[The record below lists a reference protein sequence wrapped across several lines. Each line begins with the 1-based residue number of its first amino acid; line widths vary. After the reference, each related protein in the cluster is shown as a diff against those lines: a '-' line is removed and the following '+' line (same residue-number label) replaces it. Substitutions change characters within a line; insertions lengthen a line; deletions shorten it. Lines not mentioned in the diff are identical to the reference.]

1 MNRLVVILISLAAVI
16 AAPLLLRESQ
26 SPPIAGAD
34 ELVII
39 SPHNETIRYEFGR
52 AFEEAYQKKTGR
64 IVHIDWRLPGGT
76 TEIVRYLNSEF
87 EAGFRNYWIRNL
99 RLPWTKAAL
108 EGYSDSRLSGSSDK
122 SLPAQYAR
130 HAFLNSEIGCGI
142 DLFFGGGTFDFIN
155 LANRGFLVD
164 SGVLARN
171 PALFST
177 GSDIGIPQALGGEP
191 CWDPHGRWV
200 GACLAGFGICY
211 NSDVLAR
218 LNIASPPTQW
228 VDLADR
234 RFFRAVALADPTK
247 SGSVAKA
254 YELMIQQQ
262 MNQRLSEIGK
272 SATAQ
277 PQQNESQAVK
287 EGWERGLQLL
297 IQLAANSRYFSD
309 AAPKVPADVAYG
321 EAAAGMC
328 IDFYGRSESEA
339 VADDLGRTRLQYNNV
354 RGGTS
359 VGADSIAL
367 LREAPHPETA
377 KAFIDFVMSC
387 EGQKLW
393 DFRPGTPGG
402 PVRYSLRRLPIRRE
416 FYREPFRSF
425 MADREAD
432 PYRDAQAFH
441 YHEAWTAPLFSTLRF
456 LVRVMCIDSREE
468 LVAARAAIG
477 DAPIS
482 SPAFQKLLDVS
493 RVQYDV
499 ALRQIR
505 ETLRSADRLNE
516 IRLANLL
523 VAHFRN
529 QYREAERMAQRS
541 K

>member
-1 MNRLVVILISLAAVI
+1 MRSLVPILLCLAAVI
-16 AAPLLLRESQ
+16 AAPLVLREKPQVAS
-26 SPPIAGAD
+26 SAGDD
-34 ELVII
+34 ELVIV
-39 SPHNETIRYEFGR
+39 SPHNEQIRYEFSR
-52 AFEEAYQKKTGR
+52 AFGVFYRNKTGR
-64 IVHIDWRLPGGT
+64 SVHVDWRLPGGT

-87 EAGFRNYWIRNL
+87 EAEFRSYWTQKL
-99 RLPWTKAAL
+99 GLPWTRMVL
-108 EGYSDSRLSGSSDK
+108 EGFSDSRTNGSADK
-122 SLPAQYAR
+122 SSADHAR

-142 DLFFGGGTFDFIN
+142 DLIFGGGSFDFIN

-164 SGVLARN
+164 SGVLDRN
-171 PALFST
+171 PGLFS
-177 GSDIGIPQALGGEP
+177 GGGEMGIPQALGGEP
-191 CWDPHGRWV
+191 YWDPHGRWV

-211 NSDVLAR
+211 NTDVLAR
-218 LNIASPPTQW
+218 LGLTSPPTQW

-234 RFFRAVALADPTK
+234 RLFRSVALADPTK

-262 MNQRLSEIGK
+262 MNQRLSEIAG
-272 SATAQ
+272 STQEEPA
-277 PQQNESQAVK
+277 ESQAVR

-339 VADDLGRTRLQYNNV
+339 VSDPRGRTRMQYGNV

-367 LREAPHPETA
+367 LRGAPHPETG
-377 KAFIDFVMSC
+377 KAFIDFVMSR

-393 DFRPGTPGG
+393 DFRPQTPGG

-416 FYREPFRSF
+416 FYKEPFRSF
-425 MADREAD
+425 MADPEAD
-432 PYRDAQAFH
+432 PYRDAQAFQ

-468 LVAARAAIG
+468 LVAARSAIG
-477 DAPIS
+477 DAPVN

-493 RVQYDV
+493 RVRYDV
-499 ALRQIR
+499 ALQEIR
-505 ETLRSADRLNE
+505 ETLRSVDRLNE
-516 IRLANLL
+516 VRLADLL
-523 VAHFRN
+523 SSHFRN
-529 QYREAERMAQRS
+529 QYREAEKMARQS